1 MSSGVLYTIDELKD
15 IVCPIAIR
23 YGVERVFLFGSY
35 ARGEVDS
42 DSDIDLRID
51 SGAIRD
57 YFELS
62 GFHQELETNLA
73 GKVDLLTTGSL
84 EEKLLSRIANEEVL
98 LYEQPRH

>member
-1 MSSGVLYTIDELKD
+1 MPDRVYTIAELKD
-15 IVCPIAIR
+15 IVYPIAMR

-35 ARGEVDS
+35 ARGEVEG

-51 SGAIRD
+51 KGAIRD

-62 GFHQELETNLA
+62 GFHQELETNLDE
-73 GKVDLLTTGSL
+73 KVDLLTTGSL
-84 EEKLLSRIANEEVL
+84 EDKFLARIANEEVI

>member
-1 MSSGVLYTIDELKD
+1 MLDRTYTIDELKD
-15 IVCPIAIR
+15 IVYPIAMR

-42 DSDIDLRID
+42 GSDFDFRID

-84 EEKLLSRIANEEVL
+84 EDKFLSRIASEEVI
-98 LYEQPRH
+98 LYEQTRH